1 MMKFDV
7 AIVGSG
13 LAGLSVALHLAKTHK
28 VAIISKR
35 TLLDG
40 ASNWAQGGI
49 ASVLS
54 ENDSYESHTQDTL
67 IAGNGLCHEATVR
80 KVVAAGPKAVQ
91 ELIDMGVAFTPSES
105 QNQYDFEYHLTQE
118 GAHSARRIIHAADMT
133 GAALQKTLVEKVTEN
148 PNIVI
153 LEFHTAIDL
162 IVTDKVC
169 PDFSRNRVL
178 GAYVINERDNIISA
192 FLAKATILATGGHG
206 KLYLYTTNPDV
217 AAGDGVAMAWR
228 AGADRKSVV

>member
-1 MMKFDV
+1 MAKKTSIQVGENIKFDFL
-7 AIVGSG
+7 IIGSG
-13 LAGLSVALHLAKTHK
+13 VA
-28 VAIISKR
+28 
-35 TLLDG
+35 G
-40 ASNWAQGGI
+40 ASAALKLSKLGKVGLLCKETLFECNTRWAQGGI

-133 GAALQKTLVEKVTEN
+133 GAALQKTLVEKVTDN

-153 LEFHTAIDL
+153 LEFHTAMDL
-162 IVTDKVC
+162 SVTDKVC
-169 PDFSRNRVL
+169 FRCLCYKRKRQYYFCFISESNNTCYRWSWK
-178 GAYVINERDNIISA
+178 II
-192 FLAKATILATGGHG
+192 FI
-206 KLYLYTTNPDV
+206 YY
-217 AAGDGVAMAWR
+217 
-228 AGADRKSVV
+228 KS